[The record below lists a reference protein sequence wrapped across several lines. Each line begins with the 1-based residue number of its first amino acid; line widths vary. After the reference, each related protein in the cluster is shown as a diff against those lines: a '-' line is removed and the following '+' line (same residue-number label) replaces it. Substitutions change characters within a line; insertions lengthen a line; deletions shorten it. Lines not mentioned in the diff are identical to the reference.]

1 MIKPMKE
8 KGVTIEKLA
17 RMVAK
22 GFVETTK
29 QLSATAKQTDMD
41 RRFDEVNER
50 LDRIE
55 NIMLKQHAVEI
66 EMLKKRIAKIEETFA
81 IK

>member
-1 MIKPMKE
+1 MMKKKKE
-8 KGVTIEKLA
+8 ATIDDLA

-22 GFVETTK
+22 GFNE
-29 QLSATAKQTDMD
+29 TAKQADMDRRFKDVD

-55 NIMLKQHAVEI
+55 NFILKQHGAEI
-66 EMLKKRIAKIEETFA
+66 EMLKRRIQKIEETFA
-81 IK
+81 VK